1 MERDTHARTRSLD
14 LDHASRACLGAW
26 LANRT
31 RPPGLAPSWELKSHG
46 RRQRQRQ
53 RVFLASALPPQT
65 SGSDQPASGRRHGPR
80 PRPSASVRRFSDP
93 LRAAGRAYLL
103 ANAATHLV
111 VGFWTSAFFFPFLSP
126 LCRRAF
132 PDLLEG
138 DGYPKWRARA
148 PRQPPP
154 TRRIGT
160 SEPGEW
166 QHSPFTDSAN
176 HTVAFHVRV
185 LKEANLSMSRPNS
198 TQRR

>member
-46 RRQRQRQ
+46 RRQRQRR
-53 RVFLASALPPQT
+53 RVFLAIALPPQT

-148 PRQPPP
+148 PRQPPQLD
-154 TRRIGT
+154 GYGQAN
-160 SEPGEW
+160 GESGSTPVHRFG
-166 QHSPFTDSAN
+166 QSHS
-176 HTVAFHVRV
+176 
-185 LKEANLSMSRPNS
+185 NLSREGIERSKLI
-198 TQRR
+198 